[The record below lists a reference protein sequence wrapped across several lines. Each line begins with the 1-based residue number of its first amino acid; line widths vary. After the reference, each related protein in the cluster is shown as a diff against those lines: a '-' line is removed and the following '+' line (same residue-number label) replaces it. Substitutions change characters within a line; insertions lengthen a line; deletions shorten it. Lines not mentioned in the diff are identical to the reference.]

1 MKLLFDPSIFRW
13 ESPPQPLYCGEME
26 FFHHPVRRSYRVR
39 QLLVDPLSDLLW
51 IKSVCEV
58 HLLRG
63 AHYMR
68 RHAPF
73 LSIEFVQQGT
83 LLVRQRGE
91 MYELEQGEIFL
102 MQPEIENEFLSG
114 GNGCR
119 KVSVMLRGKA
129 LALLLDESGLAGVNV
144 LPRREHSPVERL
156 FREISELADERS
168 VKEPGRNAVLAFK
181 LFQALR
187 LPADLP
193 ELPPALATLRD
204 MLEQHPEYDWSQ
216 SEMAARCGCS
226 PTHLVRLFHRYFHT
240 TPRQYLLDLR
250 ILRARQ
256 LLADE
261 TLSIK
266 EIAAAVGCDNALNFS
281 TSFRKRFGIPPRE
294 YRKQLSLFS

>member
-1 MKLLFDPSIFRW
+1 MLFQW
-13 ESPPQPLYCGEME
+13 ENLPPISYCDGME
-26 FFHHPVRRSYRVR
+26 FYHRPSRRSYRMR
-39 QLLVDPLSDLLW
+39 QLPSDPLSELFR
-51 IKSVCEV
+51 IECVCEV

-114 GNGCR
+114 REGCR
-119 KVSVMLRGKA
+119 KISVMLRGKA
-129 LALLLDESGLAGVNV
+129 LALMLDESGLAGVNV

-181 LFQALR
+181 LLQALR

-193 ELPPALATLRD
+193 ELPPALANLRD
-204 MLEQHPEYDWSQ
+204 MLELHPEYDWKQ
-216 SEMAARCGCS
+216 AEMAARCGCS

-294 YRKQLSLFS
+294 YRKQLSFFS